1 MNSTAPTGNKVIA
14 VELSGSPK
22 TYNYLASA
30 VGVIN
35 RVVGDRVVI
44 PNKLKEDG
52 SLSLSIGVFK
62 GVVQEASEQG
72 LKPIVC
78 FIDSM
83 AVRTAQLWMQAEAA
97 KSTPEVKA

>member
-1 MNSTAPTGNKVIA
+1 MLEPKNLGKKVIA

-22 TYNYLASA
+22 LYHYVASE
-30 VGVIN
+30 VGLLN

-62 GVVQEASEQG
+62 GVAQDVPEEG
-72 LKPIVC
+72 LKPVVA
-78 FIDSM
+78 FIDTM
-83 AVRTAQLWMQAEAA
+83 AVRTVQLWMLADAQKANA
-97 KSTPEVKA
+97 EVKA